1 MDNIFLDENI
11 EMEEKDYINENNIID
26 RNTSLVQCEDNETN
40 LYDIDKLIVKDV
52 YRENILLS
60 DKDTNDSKHDSK
72 ILRFNLN
79 NDKAGGI
86 QYKKNVIGFRLNECI
101 YTSPVFNITDSNKTI
116 NFNYGEEV
124 SHPTPLD
131 DLENKNR
138 TITIPKGFYTIFT
151 LINTINSSKLENDN
165 TIIVNTIFNLT
176 YDTTTSRVKMSIIT
190 DNLEFNDINENSL
203 IYILGFH
210 QLKPSLNKRLKSA
223 DDSDEIANTHPSL
236 NIGTYIDIVVDEIP
250 YKACK
255 QNPQGLNIVH
265 RLPVRPD
272 SGSSIVYYK
281 SNFIDHNFQYLFY
294 PINLST
300 LTIHLYMDGEELNLE
315 HMTISFEFE
324 LVILNK

>member
-1 MDNIFLDENI
+1 MDNIFLDEDI
-11 EMEEKDYINENNIID
+11 EMKEKDYINENNIID
-26 RNTSLVQCEDNETN
+26 RNTSLVQCENNETN
-40 LYDIDKLIVKDV
+40 LYDIDKLIIKDV
-52 YRENILLS
+52 YRENILLAHHDTT
-60 DKDTNDSKHDSK
+60 DKSYDSKT
-72 ILRFNLN
+72 IRFNLN
-79 NDKAGGI
+79 NNKAGGI

-101 YTSPVFNITDSNKTI
+101 FTSPLFNITDNNKTI
-116 NFNYGEEV
+116 NINYGALIDSIE
-124 SHPTPLD
+124 
-131 DLENKNR
+131 
-138 TITIPKGFYTIFT
+138 IPKGFYTIFT
-151 LINTINSSKLENDN
+151 LLNTINSSTLVGDTSTN
-165 TIIVNTIFNLT
+165 VNTIFNLT
-176 YDTTTSRVKMSIIT
+176 YDTTTSRVKMNIFAVLDTKFTSVSDT
-190 DNLEFNDINENSL
+190 SL

-210 QLKPSLNKRLKSA
+210 QFNKPNEESETFQSGQEEEA
-223 DDSDEIANTHPSL
+223 STHPSL

-294 PINLST
+294 PINLNT
-300 LTIHLYMDGEELNLE
+300 LTIHLYMDGVELNLE

>member
-26 RNTSLVQCEDNETN
+26 RNTNLVQCEDNQKN

-60 DKDTNDSKHDSK
+60 DKDTDEVSHNNKTLK
-72 ILRFNLN
+72 FNLKSN
-79 NDKAGGI
+79 KAGGV
-86 QYKKNVIGFRLNECI
+86 QFKKNVIGFRLNECI
-101 YTSPVFNITDSNKTI
+101 YTSPVFNIKEGNNTI
-116 NFNYGEEV
+116 NLTYNTNNPGIIE
-124 SHPTPLD
+124 
-131 DLENKNR
+131 
-138 TITIPKGFYTIFT
+138 IPKGFYTIFT
-151 LINTINSSKLENDN
+151 LLNTINSSTLVSDTSKN
-165 TIIVNTIFNLT
+165 VNTIFNLT
-176 YDTTTSRVKMSIIT
+176 FDSTTSRVKMSVIT
-190 DNLEFNDINENSL
+190 ANTKFISVSDTSL

-210 QLKPSLNKRLKSA
+210 QLKSNESDQSA
-223 DDSDEIANTHPSL
+223 VTLTSAEHSDLPAYTHPSL
-236 NIGTYIDIVVDEIP
+236 NIGTYLDIVVDEIP

-281 SNFIDHNFQYLFY
+281 SNFIDHNYQYLFY

-300 LTIHLYMDGEELNLE
+300 LTIHLYMDGVELNLE

>member
-11 EMEEKDYINENNIID
+11 EMNENNYVNENNIID
-26 RNTSLVQCEDNETN
+26 RDLNLVQCEDNKTN

-60 DKDTNDSKHDSK
+60 DKDTNKKSNDSKT
-72 ILRFNLN
+72 LRFNLN
-79 NDKAGGI
+79 NDRAGGI

-101 YTSPVFNITDSNKTI
+101 YTSPIFNIKEGNSTI
-116 NFNYGEEV
+116 EFNYDGGIPP
-124 SHPTPLD
+124 SSI
-131 DLENKNR
+131 K
-138 TITIPKGFYTIFT
+138 IPKGFYTIFT
-151 LINTINSSKLENDN
+151 LLNTINSSTLVSRSV
-165 TIIVNTIFNLT
+165 IVNTIFNLT
-176 YDTTTSRVKMSIIT
+176 FDTITSRVKMSVIT
-190 DNLEFNDINENSL
+190 SQLQFNSITNNSL
-203 IYILGFH
+203 MYILGFH
-210 QLKPSLNKRLKSA
+210 QDLNTQLQA
-223 DDSDEIANTHPSL
+223 GEETALTHPSL
-236 NIGTYIDIVVDEIP
+236 NIGTYLDIVVDEIP

>member
-11 EMEEKDYINENNIID
+11 EMNENDYVNENNIID
-26 RNTSLVQCEDNETN
+26 RNTSLVQCEDNQRN

-60 DKDTNDSKHDSK
+60 NKDTDDTVHDSK
-72 ILRFNLN
+72 TIKFNLN
-79 NDKAGGI
+79 NNKAGGV
-86 QYKKNVIGFRLNECI
+86 QFKKNVIGFRLNECI
-101 YTSPVFNITDSNKTI
+101 YTSPVFNITDNNNKIEFTDEDSPI
-116 NFNYGEEV
+116 V
-124 SHPTPLD
+124 ID
-131 DLENKNR
+131 
-138 TITIPKGFYTIFT
+138 KGFYTIFS
-151 LINTINSSKLENDN
+151 LLIAINTNSNNNSFTLDFDSSKSLVVLSF
-165 TIIVNTIFNLT
+165 I
-176 YDTTTSRVKMSIIT
+176 
-190 DNLEFNDINENSL
+190 NDISSVTFNGVTENSL
-203 IYILGFH
+203 IYNLGFR
-210 QLKPSLNKRLKSA
+210 PDPGNTNSLVISNDNNNKTAL
-223 DDSDEIANTHPSL
+223 THPSL
-236 NIGTYIDIVVDEIP
+236 IIGTYIDIVVDEIP

-294 PINLST
+294 PINLNT
-300 LTIHLYMDGEELNLE
+300 LTIHLYMDGVELNLE

>member
-1 MDNIFLDENI
+1 MDNIFLDEDI
-11 EMEEKDYINENNIID
+11 EINEKDYINENNIID
-26 RNTSLVQCEDNETN
+26 RNTNLVQGEDNQKN

-60 DKDTNDSKHDSK
+60 DKDTNDIAHNNKTLK
-72 ILRFNLN
+72 FNLKSN
-79 NDKAGGI
+79 KAGGV
-86 QYKKNVIGFRLNECI
+86 QFKRNVIGFRLNECI
-101 YTSPVFNITDSNKTI
+101 YTSPIFNITDNNNKI
-116 NFNYGEEV
+116 EFNYGFI
-124 SHPTPLD
+124 PLG
-131 DLENKNR
+131 ETEIPHSGEIK
-138 TITIPKGFYTIFT
+138 IPKGFYTIFT
-151 LINTINSSKLENDN
+151 LINTINSSTLDGDASTN
-165 TIIVNTIFNLT
+165 VNTIFNLT
-176 YDTTTSRVKMSIIT
+176 FDSTTSRVKMSVINP
-190 DNLEFNDINENSL
+190 NLKFTSIDENSL
-203 IYILGFH
+203 MYILGFH
-210 QLKPSLNKRLKSA
+210 QFNKPNGESEIYHSFHEEEA
-223 DDSDEIANTHPSL
+223 DTHPSL

-294 PINLST
+294 PINLNT
-300 LTIHLYMDGEELNLE
+300 LTIHLYMDGVELNLE

>member
-11 EMEEKDYINENNIID
+11 EMNEKNYINENNIID
-26 RNTSLVQCEDNETN
+26 RNTSLVQCEDNERN

-60 DKDTNDSKHDSK
+60 DKDTNDIAHDNK
-72 ILRFNLN
+72 TLKFNLKSN
-79 NDKAGGI
+79 KAGGV
-86 QYKKNVIGFRLNECI
+86 QFKRNVIGFRLNECI
-101 YTSPVFNITDSNKTI
+101 FTSPVFNITDNNRI
-116 NFNYGEEV
+116 IEFNYG
-124 SHPTPLD
+124 S
-131 DLENKNR
+131 DLTNPGNV
-138 TITIPKGFYTIFT
+138 TIPKGFYTIFT
-151 LINTINSSKLENDN
+151 LLNTINSSTLEQDN
-165 TIIVNTIFNLT
+165 STIINTLFDLT
-176 YDTTTSRVKMSIIT
+176 FDSTASRVKISVIT
-190 DNLEFNDINENSL
+190 SDLKFNNITENSL
-203 IYILGFH
+203 MYILGFH
-210 QLKPSLNKRLKSA
+210 QLKPPIILTSEEH
-223 DDSDEIANTHPSL
+223 SDYTANTHPSL
-236 NIGTYIDIVVDEIP
+236 NIGTYLDIVVDEIP

-300 LTIHLYMDGEELNLE
+300 LTIHLYMDGKELNLE

>member
-26 RNTSLVQCEDNETN
+26 RDTSLVQCEDNQRN

-60 DKDTNDSKHDSK
+60 NKDTDEYNHDSK
-72 ILRFNLN
+72 TIRFNLN
-79 NDKAGGI
+79 NNKAGGV
-86 QYKKNVIGFRLNECI
+86 QFKKNVIGFRLNECI
-101 YTSPVFNITDSNKTI
+101 YTSPVFNITDN
-116 NFNYGEEV
+116 
-124 SHPTPLD
+124 
-131 DLENKNR
+131 NR
-138 TITIPKGFYTIFT
+138 TIDIDIDTQPQIQIDKGFYTIFS
-151 LINTINSSKLENDN
+151 LLIAINTNSNNNSFTLDFDSSRSLVVLSFKTSTDSV
-165 TIIVNTIFNLT
+165 TF
-176 YDTTTSRVKMSIIT
+176 YDVT
-190 DNLEFNDINENSL
+190 ENSL
-203 IYILGFH
+203 IYNLGFRPNSDGGTT
-210 QLKPSLNKRLKSA
+210 LEINNDNKQA
-223 DDSDEIANTHPSL
+223 DTHPSL
-236 NIGTYIDIVVDEIP
+236 IIGTYIDIVVDEIP

-272 SGSSIVYYK
+272 TGSSIVYYK

-294 PINLST
+294 PINLNT
-300 LTIHLYMDGEELNLE
+300 LTIHLYMDGVELNLE

>member
-1 MDNIFLDENI
+1 MDNIFLDEDI

-26 RNTSLVQCEDNETN
+26 RNTSLVQCEDNQRN

-60 DKDTNDSKHDSK
+60 NKDTGEYNHDSK
-72 ILRFNLN
+72 TIRFNLN
-79 NDKAGGI
+79 NNKAGGV
-86 QYKKNVIGFRLNECI
+86 QFKKNVIGFRLNECI
-101 YTSPVFNITDSNKTI
+101 YTSPVFNITDNNKTI
-116 NFNYGEEV
+116 QFDNV
-124 SHPTPLD
+124 DSSIVID
-131 DLENKNR
+131 
-138 TITIPKGFYTIFT
+138 KGFYTIFS
-151 LINTINSSKLENDN
+151 LLIAINTNSQNNKFTLDFDSSSSLVTLSFKGSEQIINF
-165 TIIVNTIFNLT
+165 THVT
-176 YDTTTSRVKMSIIT
+176 
-190 DNLEFNDINENSL
+190 ENSL
-203 IYILGFH
+203 IYNLGFRPNSEDNL
-210 QLKPSLNKRLKSA
+210 QINNNNKTAS
-223 DDSDEIANTHPSL
+223 THPSL
-236 NIGTYIDIVVDEIP
+236 IIGTYIDIVVDEIP

-300 LTIHLYMDGEELNLE
+300 LTIHLYMDGLELNLE

>member
-1 MDNIFLDENI
+1 MDNIFLDEDI
-11 EMEEKDYINENNIID
+11 EINEKNYVNENNIID
-26 RNTSLVQCEDNETN
+26 RDTSLVQCEDNQRN

-60 DKDTNDSKHDSK
+60 NKDTDDTVHDSK
-72 ILRFNLN
+72 TIRFNLSN
-79 NDKAGGI
+79 NKAGGI
-86 QYKKNVIGFRLNECI
+86 QFKKNVIGFRLNECI
-101 YTSPVFNITDSNKTI
+101 YTSPVFNITDN
-116 NFNYGEEV
+116 
-124 SHPTPLD
+124 
-131 DLENKNR
+131 NR
-138 TITIPKGFYTIFT
+138 TIEFNDEDSPILIDKGFYTIFS
-151 LINTINSSKLENDN
+151 LLIAINTNSQN
-165 TIIVNTIFNLT
+165 TKFTLDFDSSRSLVVLSFKT
-176 YDTTTSRVKMSIIT
+176 DTSSVTFDRVT
-190 DNLEFNDINENSL
+190 ENSL
-203 IYILGFH
+203 IYNLGFR
-210 QLKPSLNKRLKSA
+210 K
-223 DDSDEIANTHPSL
+223 DSDNANYLLINNDTNNKTASTHPSL
-236 NIGTYIDIVVDEIP
+236 IIGTYIDIVVDEIP

-294 PINLST
+294 PINLNT

>member
-11 EMEEKDYINENNIID
+11 EMNGDNYVNENNIID
-26 RNTSLVQCEDNETN
+26 RDLNLVQCEDNQRN

-72 ILRFNLN
+72 TLRFNLN

-101 YTSPVFNITDSNKTI
+101 YTSPVFNITEGNNTI
-116 NFNYGEEV
+116 NFNYNDTYIPD
-124 SHPTPLD
+124 SI
-131 DLENKNR
+131 K
-138 TITIPKGFYTIFT
+138 IPKGFYTIFT
-151 LINTINSSKLENDN
+151 LLNTINSSTLVSSSV
-165 TIIVNTIFNLT
+165 IVNTIFNLT
-176 YDTTTSRVKMSIIT
+176 YDTTTSRVKISVIATNI
-190 DNLEFNDINENSL
+190 EFTGNTSL
-203 IYILGFH
+203 IYILGFQH
-210 QLKPSLNKRLKSA
+210 QGLILHAPVEVSA
-223 DDSDEIANTHPSL
+223 STHPSL

>member
-26 RNTSLVQCEDNETN
+26 RDTSLVQCEDNQRN

-60 DKDTNDSKHDSK
+60 NKDTDEYNHDSK
-72 ILRFNLN
+72 TIRFNLN
-79 NDKAGGI
+79 NNKAGGV
-86 QYKKNVIGFRLNECI
+86 QFKKNVIGFRLNECI
-101 YTSPVFNITDSNKTI
+101 YTSPVFNITDNNKTI
-116 NFNYGEEV
+116 DFTDQDSPIV
-124 SHPTPLD
+124 ID
-131 DLENKNR
+131 
-138 TITIPKGFYTIFT
+138 KGFYTIFS
-151 LINTINSSKLENDN
+151 LLIAINTNSNNNSFTLDFDSSKSL
-165 TIIVNTIFNLT
+165 VVLSF
-176 YDTTTSRVKMSIIT
+176 IT
-190 DNLEFNDINENSL
+190 DIDSVTFNGVTENSL
-203 IYILGFH
+203 IYNLGFRPDPDGGTT
-210 QLKPSLNKRLKSA
+210 LVIINNNNNKTA
-223 DDSDEIANTHPSL
+223 TTHPSL
-236 NIGTYIDIVVDEIP
+236 IIGTYIDIVVDEIP

-272 SGSSIVYYK
+272 TGSSIVYYK

-294 PINLST
+294 PINLNT
-300 LTIHLYMDGEELNLE
+300 LTIHLYMDGVELNLE